1 MSNTPLI
8 EVTNLS
14 LKLNNADILSSI
26 TITSTNPGVTMVMG
40 PNGAGK
46 SLFLRCLH
54 GLAIPTS
61 GSIKIFG
68 NTILGTSTDQA
79 MVFQKPVL
87 LKRSVIENLKFAW
100 PKKTQRTRL
109 IMRFHSH
116 VYKTNNTF
124 LQSYCRGRTTT
135 ACALKSLAS
144 KTQIA
149 GFRRTNSESRP
160 SICANY

>member
-14 LKLNNADILSSI
+14 LKLNNRDILSSI
-26 TITSTNPGVTMVMG
+26 TIASTNPGVTMVMG

-100 PKKTQRTRL
+100 PKKTQQD
-109 IMRFHSH
+109 S
-116 VYKTNNTF
+116 VDN
-124 LQSYCRGRTTT
+124 
-135 ACALKSLAS
+135 ALSLARL
-144 KTQIA
+144 KDKQN
-149 GFRRTNSESRP
+149 F
-160 SICANY
+160 